1 MALCRAL
8 SSDFLTT
15 EEGGRRVRVRTFA
28 TRPEGRVYIY
38 LRMTATVLLAVAGY
52 LVGAVPTGLVF
63 GKLAGVDPRLV
74 GSGRVG
80 ATNTYRALG
89 LPASIAVAVIDAL
102 KGAAMAYLGLRYA
115 TGDWGLAAVVLATVL
130 GQVYSIFLLAQGG
143 RGVATTAGAS
153 LVLWPLALL
162 PAAIIGAVTGW
173 RTRIVSTGSLV
184 AAVALPVFVYLLT
197 ENLPRSLLALALGA
211 LLWVSHRDNLKRLR
225 AGSEPRLG
233 HPA

>member
-1 MALCRAL
+1 
-8 SSDFLTT
+8 
-15 EEGGRRVRVRTFA
+15 
-28 TRPEGRVYIY
+28 
-38 LRMTATVLLAVAGY
+38 MTATVLLAVAGY

-63 GKLAGVDPRLV
+63 GKFAGVDPRLV

-102 KGAAMAYLGLRYA
+102 KGALMAYLGLRYA
-115 TGDWGLAAVVLATVL
+115 AGEWGLAAVVLATVL
-130 GQVYSIFLLAQGG
+130 GQVYSVFLLAQGG

-162 PAAIIGAVTGW
+162 PVVAIGLVTGW

-184 AAVALPVFVYLLT
+184 AAIALPVFVYLLT
-197 ENLPRSLLALALGA
+197 LDIPRSGLALALGA
-211 LLWVSHRDNLKRLR
+211 LLWVSHRDNLARLR
-225 AGSEPRLG
+225 AGSEPPLG
-233 HPA
+233 SGSASGGQSDPERGLGS

>member
-1 MALCRAL
+1 MI
-8 SSDFLTT
+8 
-15 EEGGRRVRVRTFA
+15 A
-28 TRPEGRVYIY
+28 T
-38 LRMTATVLLAVAGY
+38 ALLAVAGY

-74 GSGRVG
+74 GSRRVG
-80 ATNTYRALG
+80 ATNTYRAPG

-102 KGAAMAYLGLRYA
+102 KGAAMAYLGLRYGA
-115 TGDWGLAAVVLATVL
+115 GDWGLAAVVLATVL

-153 LVLWPLALL
+153 LVLWPLALV

-197 ENLPRSLLALALGA
+197 ETTPRSLLALALGA

-233 HPA
+233 HQA